1 MISLRNGELGRSANR
16 FVLDASAI
24 LALILDEP
32 GYDVVQDAPEGGCL
46 ISSVN
51 IAEAVSILVDRG
63 YGDTE
68 IGTML
73 RISNLEIAPLEPG
86 VAVVAGIL
94 RRSTRSAGLS
104 IGDRFCIALAQTLG
118 LPAVT
123 APG

>member
-24 LALILDEP
+24 LALILDER
-32 GYDVVQDAPEGGCL
+32 GYDVVQDALEGGCL
-46 ISSVN
+46 ILSVN

-63 YGDTE
+63 YGDTK

-86 VAVVAGIL
+86 VRNRG
-94 RRSTRSAGLS
+94 
-104 IGDRFCIALAQTLG
+104 GD
-118 LPAVT
+118 PAS
-123 APG
+123 